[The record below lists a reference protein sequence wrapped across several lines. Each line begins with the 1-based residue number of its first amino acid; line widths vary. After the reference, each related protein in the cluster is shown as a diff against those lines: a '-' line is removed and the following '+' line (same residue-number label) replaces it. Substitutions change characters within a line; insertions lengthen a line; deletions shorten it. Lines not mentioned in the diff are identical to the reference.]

1 MANVYSIDGKKKKT
15 VELGKAFNYKLR
27 EDLIRRAVRIS
38 QANRRQRYGANKI
51 AGMRTS
57 AHYHGSSE
65 VYPRARMAGRGMA
78 RLPRIHGEGPLM
90 FVVRKVPQA
99 VKGRKAHPPK
109 AEKNFTKSMNKKEK
123 KLALFSAISASK
135 NKELISKTGHKIEKI
150 KEVPLILEDNFE
162 TLSKTKEVVNTLKNL
177 GLDEELE
184 RTKKKKIRAGIGKL
198 RGRKYKKKKGALIVV
213 SKKCPLQKAAKNVP
227 GVEVELAK
235 NLDVEKLSPGAAPG
249 RLTIW
254 TESSLKEVNNR
265 L

>member
-1 MANVYSIDGKKKKT
+1 MTNLYFIDGKKKKT

-27 EDLIRRAVRIS
+27 EDLIKRAVKIS
-38 QANRRQRYGANKI
+38 QANRRQKYGANEI

-57 AHYHGSSE
+57 AHYHGSGN
-65 VYPRARMAGRGMA
+65 VYPRARMAGREMA

-99 VKGRKAHPPK
+99 IKGRKAHPPK
-109 AEKNFTKSMNKKEK
+109 SEKNFIKSMNKKEK

-135 NKELISKTGHKIEKI
+135 NKELIFKRGHNIEKL
-150 KEVPLILEDNFE
+150 KEVPLVLEDNFE
-162 TLSKTKEVVNTLKNL
+162 TLTKTKKVTNTLRNL

-184 RTKKKKIRAGIGKL
+184 RTKKKKIRAGIGKT
-198 RGRKYKKKKGALIVV
+198 RGRKYRKKKGVLIVV
-213 SKKCPLQKAAKNVP
+213 SNKCPLQKAAKNIP
-227 GVEVELAK
+227 GLEVKLAK
-235 NLDVEKLSPGAAPG
+235 NLDVEKLAPGAVPG